1 MNNLHT
7 KIKLILNSL
16 KGINRNG
23 RTLELKVYYCL
34 KWHVSKTV
42 RVFFRFFILINGL
55 PIHIFFLIFLIN
67 YYTRMFD
74 LSYSGI
80 GCLKKMFNS
89 FEL

>member
-1 MNNLHT
+1 MDKNSQKREKIRT
-7 KIKLILNSL
+7 KRKSKII
-16 KGINRNG
+16 
-23 RTLELKVYYCL
+23 
-34 KWHVSKTV
+34 WHVSKTD

-80 GCLKKMFNS
+80 GCLKKILIHLNYS
-89 FEL
+89 F